1 MLTIIKQRAERHG
14 SIKTYDVIQTRDGK
28 RIAITMLAKS
38 FREVTANLLANQR
51 QPMRVAA

>member
-14 SIKTYDVIQTRDGK
+14 SIKTYDVVQTINGR
-28 RIAITMLAKS
+28 RVEITMLAKS
-38 FREVTANLLANQR
+38 FRELTANLLANQR